1 MPSQTLT
8 RAERQRILRTP
19 GRHEL
24 APERWMR
31 LLRLRD
37 LALGAGVPLLLAVLW
52 QVACDAGWID
62 RRLYPSPLDIIR
74 TAGDMWQ
81 RDTLWP
87 DLLASLRRTGLG
99 YVIGSAVGALFGVA
113 MGLWRPIRA
122 ALDPLLNALYTV
134 PKLAL
139 LPVFLTVFGFGEL
152 PVVALI
158 AVTVFFFIW
167 ISTMSAM
174 VAVPEGY
181 REAGVT
187 LNLSTWQMFRHVM
200 LPAALPEIFV
210 GLRIAAGVSVLIL
223 VGVEFVL
230 GGNGLGHVIEQ
241 GRTTLVL
248 GQTYVGIV
256 VVALVGLVFSVV
268 VQLIGRLLMPWSRA
282 GSVMRQL

>member
-8 RAERQRILRTP
+8 RAETRRILRAP

-24 APERWMR
+24 APERWAR

-62 RRLYPSPLDIIR
+62 RRLYPSPVDIGR
-74 TAGDMWQ
+74 SAWDMWQ
-81 RDTLWP
+81 RDSLWP

-99 YVIGSAVGALFGVA
+99 YVIGSAAGALFGVA

-174 VAVPEGY
+174 VAVPAGY

-241 GRTTLVL
+241 GRATLVL

-256 VVALVGLVFSVV
+256 VVALVGLVFSMV
-268 VQLIGRLLMPWSRA
+268 VQLIGRLLMPWNRS
-282 GSVMRQL
+282 GSVIRQL